1 MHPFSIQHNK
11 VGISMCIRDQGQFV
25 PTKAGWIL
33 PILEVDIGEA
43 LGLLSAL
50 NWVNELRLEDVDF
63 KLDSRNIV
71 TRFHNK

>member
-1 MHPFSIQHNK
+1 
-11 VGISMCIRDQGQFV
+11 MCIRDDQGHFV